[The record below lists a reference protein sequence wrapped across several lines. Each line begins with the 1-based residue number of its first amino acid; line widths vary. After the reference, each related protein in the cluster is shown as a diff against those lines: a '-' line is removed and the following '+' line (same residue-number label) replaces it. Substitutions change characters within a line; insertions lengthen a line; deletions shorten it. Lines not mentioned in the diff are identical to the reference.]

1 MKATICYEVTR
12 TYYQYETI
20 EADSL
25 EEAHRIGRKL
35 LDSTSFIDRLDDYA
49 EYEGRDASVGGV
61 WDDDARVTLEQ
72 DEIDDYMK
80 EA

>member
-1 MKATICYEVTR
+1 MT
-12 TYYQYETI
+12 
-20 EADSL
+20 
-25 EEAHRIGRKL
+25 L

-61 WDDDARVTLEQ
+61 WGDNAIIYRVTLTQ

-80 EA
+80 EVQA

>member
-1 MKATICYEVTR
+1 MKVSICYEVTR

-35 LDSTSFIDRLDDYA
+35 LD
-49 EYEGRDASVGGV
+49 AS
-61 WDDDARVTLEQ
+61 
-72 DEIDDYMK
+72 
-80 EA
+80 